1 MCIRDRPAIGA
12 LVIKEGINTLA
23 WLGAYTVVEDYI
35 IPYFTSDVEDVALG
49 DHANGEQTLNTNL
62 LEDVVKTNKAL
73 LQYHE
78 VREDIYT
85 PLNIDST

>member
-1 MCIRDRPAIGA
+1 MALPALSPFIIRG
-12 LVIKEGINTLA
+12 
-23 WLGAYTVVEDYI
+23 VVEGLSWAGGGYALENYI
-35 IPYFTSDVEDVALG
+35 IPYFTSDTEEIAIGDSVA
-49 DHANGEQTLNTNL
+49 DDQNLNTEL

>member
-1 MCIRDRPAIGA
+1 MALPALLPFIVKGA
-12 LVIKEGINTLA
+12 VEGLSWA
-23 WLGAYTVVEDYI
+23 GGAYAIEKYI
-35 IPYFTSDVEDVALG
+35 APYFTSDTEEIALG
-49 DHANGEQTLNTNL
+49 DLSDDDIILNTNL
-62 LEDVVKTNKAL
+62 LEDLVKTNKAL

>member
-1 MCIRDRPAIGA
+1 MALPAIIP
-12 LVIKEGINTLA
+12 LIISEGVSTLA
-23 WLGAYTVVEDYI
+23 WYGAYQVIDDYI
-35 IPYFTSDVEDVALG
+35 IPYFTSDTEDIALG
-49 DHANGEQTLNTNL
+49 DLNNTDQSLNLNL

-73 LQYHE
+73 LKYHE

>member
-1 MCIRDRPAIGA
+1 MALPAIGA
-12 LVIKEGINTLA
+12 FLIKEGVNSLA
-23 WLGAYTVVEDYI
+23 WFGGLTAIEDYI

-49 DHANGEQTLNTNL
+49 DQSSGDQTLNTNL

>member
-1 MCIRDRPAIGA
+1 MALPAIGA
-12 LVIKEGINTLA
+12 FLIKEGISTLA
-23 WLGAYTVVEDYI
+23 WYGAYQVVEDYI
-35 IPYFTSDVEDVALG
+35 IPYFTSDVDDIALG
-49 DHANGEQTLNTNL
+49 DENSSDQTLNNNL
-62 LEDVVKTNKAL
+62 LEDVVRTNKAL